1 MSRDELQRE
10 QEHHQ
15 KAFEYYFALGEKRN
29 YEAVAEKFG
38 VSVSSVKLW
47 GRSFGWKKRVKER
60 DLEVARTMAQRSL
73 KDEVTHRTRNRQLV
87 QLALVQLA
95 KAIAGGKV
103 KMTLSDLD
111 KLVRLEAFL
120 ADEPDSRQEILVGEL
135 HGKSREELRELMRK
149 ELEMLKQLDE
159 REREIEVWEREG
171 KVLAIGDGVVD
182 NTGSADTDSSEKGDI
197 TET

>member
-1 MSRDELQRE
+1 VSQSELQRE

-47 GRSFGWKKRVKER
+47 GRSFGWKKRVRER

-87 QLALVQLA
+87 QLSLVQLA

-135 HGKSREELRELMRK
+135 SGKSREELREMMRK

-171 KVLAIGDGVVD
+171 KVPALGDGSQAR
-182 NTGSADTDSSEKGDI
+182 TREEGSPSEEKLP
-197 TET
+197 

>member
-1 MSRDELQRE
+1 MSQNELRKE

-15 KAFEYYFALGEKRN
+15 KAFEYYFALGEKRS
-29 YEAVAEKFG
+29 YSAVAGKFG

-47 GRSFGWKKRVKER
+47 GRSFGWKKRVRER

-73 KDEVTHRTRNRQLV
+73 KDEVSHRTRNRQLV
-87 QLALVQLA
+87 QLSLVQLA

-135 HGKSREELRELMRK
+135 HGKSREELREMMRK

-171 KVLAIGDGVVD
+171 KVLAIGEGPQAPAKQE
-182 NTGSADTDSSEKGDI
+182 GSPSEEKLP
-197 TET
+197 

>member
-1 MSRDELQRE
+1 M
-10 QEHHQ
+10 
-15 KAFEYYFALGEKRN
+15 
-29 YEAVAEKFG
+29 
-38 VSVSSVKLW
+38 
-47 GRSFGWKKRVKER
+47 
-60 DLEVARTMAQRSL
+60 
-73 KDEVTHRTRNRQLV
+73 
-87 QLALVQLA
+87 QLA
-95 KAIAGGKV
+95 KAIAGGRV

-171 KVLAIGDGVVD
+171 KVLAIGDGGVD
-182 NTGSADTDSSEKGDI
+182 RTGSADVHDSEKGDI
-197 TET
+197 T